1 MQEHFPPATVG
12 SQNPGEGSREK
23 NFKVAAT
30 EGGVRF
36 FLKGNY
42 EAECTFSWL
51 AAMMMA
57 EAARCCEI
65 SEPKADGP

>member
-1 MQEHFPPATVG
+1 MQEHSPVATVG
-12 SQNPGEGSREK
+12 SQNSGEDSREK

-36 FLKGNY
+36 FLKGNC
-42 EAECTFSWL
+42 ETERTFSGL

-57 EAARCCEI
+57 EAARRCEI
-65 SEPKADGP
+65 SKPKADGP